1 MPGSVLG
8 SFCLERKWDT
18 FLGTTT
24 AQPGMEKK
32 KKKAAVDKTKQDV
45 GGRPDEHCRARA
57 LRELGGGREHR
68 TTGETEGRLYAETR
82 ASTLCC
88 VHVVRE
94 AWLQGKGCAEELWE
108 EEQATKVKCVCWAEG
123 SPDD

>member
-1 MPGSVLG
+1 MCWAPSASNESGIPFWEQLQPS
-8 SFCLERKWDT
+8 LEWRKR
-18 FLGTTT
+18 
-24 AQPGMEKK
+24 

-45 GGRPDEHCRARA
+45 GGRPDEHCRAQA

-82 ASTLCC
+82 TSTLCC